1 MPEGLTNFLQ
11 LLVSGISVGAVY
23 AIVALGFVI
32 IYKATDVF
40 NFAQG
45 ELMTLG
51 AFTFY
56 FFISQLGLSAPL
68 AFLLTIAAVAFSGFA
83 TEQLFL
89 RPMVGEPVFSVV
101 MLTVGLSIFL
111 KGLIGLFWGHMIKN
125 MPTILPPEPL
135 LFAGLAVSPLQVA
148 TLAVTALLVV
158 ILWLFFKYSRVGV
171 AMRAVAND
179 QQTSHLMGI
188 SVRGIFSLSWSASAI
203 VAAVGGVLLS
213 SITFLH
219 PSQSA
224 VGIKVFPAVVLGGLD
239 SIPGAIVGGIIIGVA
254 ENLAGGYI
262 DPLIGGG
269 FKEISSF
276 IILLLIMMVRPYGLF
291 GKEEIERV

>member
-1 MPEGLTNFLQ
+1 MPEALRNFLQ
-11 LLVSGISVGAVY
+11 LLLSGVSVGAVY
-23 AIVALGFVI
+23 AIVSLGFVI

-56 FFISQLGLSAPL
+56 LFVAQLQLPVAL
-68 AFLLTIAAVAFSGFA
+68 AFVLTLVVVAFFGFA

-111 KGLIGLFWGHMIKN
+111 KGLIGLCWGHMIKN
-125 MPTILPPEPL
+125 LPTILRPEPL
-135 LFAGLAVSPLQVA
+135 SLAGLAVSPLQLA
-148 TLAVTALLVV
+148 TLVVTAVLVLV
-158 ILWLFFKYSRVGV
+158 LGLFFKYSNVGV

-179 QQTSHLMGI
+179 QHTSHLMGI
-188 SVRGIFSLSWSASAI
+188 SVRGIFSLSWSTSAV
-203 VAAVGGVLLS
+203 VAGIGGILLS

-239 SIPGAIVGGIIIGVA
+239 SIPGAIVGGIIIGIA

-276 IILLLIMMVRPYGLF
+276 VILLLIMMFRPYGLF
-291 GKEEIERV
+291 GREQIERV